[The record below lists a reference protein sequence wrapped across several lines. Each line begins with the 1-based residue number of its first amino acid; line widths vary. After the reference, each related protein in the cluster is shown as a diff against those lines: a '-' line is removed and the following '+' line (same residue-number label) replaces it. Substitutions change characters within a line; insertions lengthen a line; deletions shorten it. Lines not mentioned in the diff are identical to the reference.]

1 MRHPRTPM
9 AALAAVAL
17 ALTAGL
23 SACASSSSGGGAA
36 RRQAD
41 VLTAEELEKW
51 SNEDLY
57 DLLQRVRPNWL
68 QSRATY
74 TGIGRQEIS
83 VVLDGTIQQ
92 GGLDVLRGFRA
103 GDAREVRLMN
113 ARDATTLYGTGM
125 SAGAI
130 VIYTRRGPG

>member
-1 MRHPRTPM
+1 MCYPRARL
-9 AALAAVAL
+9 AALAA
-17 ALTAGL
+17 LTLVVGTT
-23 SACASSSSGGGAA
+23 ACASSSGGGA
-36 RRQAD
+36 RQRQSD
-41 VLTAEELEKW
+41 VVTAEELDKYP
-51 SNEDLY
+51 NDNMY
-57 DLLQRVRPNWL
+57 VVLQRIRPHWL

-83 VVLDGTIQQ
+83 VVLDGMVQQ
-92 GGLDVLRGFRA
+92 DPFEFLQGFRA

-130 VIYTRRGPG
+130 VIYSRRGR